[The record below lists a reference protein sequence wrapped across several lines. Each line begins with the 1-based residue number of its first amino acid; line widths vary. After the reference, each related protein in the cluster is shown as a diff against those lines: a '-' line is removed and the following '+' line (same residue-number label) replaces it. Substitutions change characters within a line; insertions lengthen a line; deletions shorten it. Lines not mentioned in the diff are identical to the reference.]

1 MKKYLDGSE
10 RENYGK
16 DGVRDVQSS
25 TSINHSLKLS
35 QESSH
40 RKHESKETES
50 KKSASPSSENIYA
63 KQYKK
68 RESYERRFARPLV
81 RDVFEKSCLPPNL
94 KSTTKVKANFVPRVS
109 KPAELFIGRNMKVY
123 ERNLFPCAKVEL
135 KTAIPKAKQLLA
147 KAKKGQR
154 IRVQNSSVNKGMGEV
169 RSRSGRV
176 VKTKKMDYDDVT
188 SPKFKRIREEPRSLS
203 DKFANRG
210 RKRPLEEADAN
221 HRSSKAIRVSNV
233 KIDKVGSSVDQGISL
248 ETTGMQIILE
258 RNYQEVVGLRNS

>member
-1 MKKYLDGSE
+1 MKKYLNGNE

-16 DGVRDVQSS
+16 DGVVRDIQSS
-25 TSINHSLKLS
+25 NSISHSLKLP
-35 QESSH
+35 QESPH
-40 RKHESKETES
+40 RNRESKERES
-50 KKSASPSSENIYA
+50 KKSASPASENIYA

-81 RDVFEKSCLPPNL
+81 KDVFEKSCLPPNL
-94 KSTTKVKANFVPRVS
+94 KSTTKVKANFVPRVP
-109 KPAELFIGRNMKVY
+109 KPAELFIGRNMKVF
-123 ERNLFPCAKVEL
+123 ERNLFPCPKVEM

-154 IRVQNSSVNKGMGEV
+154 IRVQNSSINKGMGEV

-203 DKFANRG
+203 GKFVNRG
-210 RKRPLEEADAN
+210 RKRPLQEADAN
-221 HRSSKAIRVSNV
+221 HPSSKIIRVSDV
-233 KIDKVGSSVDQGISL
+233 KIDKVGSSVDRGISVQ
-248 ETTGMQIILE
+248 TPGTQ
-258 RNYQEVVGLRNS
+258 VVVVHIKRLLV